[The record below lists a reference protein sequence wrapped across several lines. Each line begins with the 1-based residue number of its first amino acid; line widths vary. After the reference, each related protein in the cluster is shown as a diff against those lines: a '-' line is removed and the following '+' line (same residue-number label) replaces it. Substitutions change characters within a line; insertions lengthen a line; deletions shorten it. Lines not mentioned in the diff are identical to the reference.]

1 MSNKIKHQGVV
12 ESVGEGSMK
21 VRIMQSSAC
30 SGCKV
35 SAHCN
40 ASDKKVKIIDI
51 YDKASVNGRK
61 PGDEV
66 TVVATLETG
75 MRAVAIGFGLPF
87 LLMVITVFVTQ
98 KLTGNETLAAG
109 LSVAVLMPYY
119 LIIYLMREKLKR
131 RFSFTVE

>member
-1 MSNKIKHQGVV
+1 
-12 ESVGEGSMK
+12 
-21 VRIMQSSAC
+21 
-30 SGCKV
+30 
-35 SAHCN
+35 
-40 ASDKKVKIIDI
+40 
-51 YDKASVNGRK
+51 
-61 PGDEV
+61 
-66 TVVATLETG
+66 